1 MAALQR
7 ALADSA
13 AQAVALLATRLELF
27 TLEAQE
33 ARDHLLGRLAL
44 VLLAVVCLLLALLV
58 ASLGIV
64 LYFWPTD
71 QRYLALG
78 GLALLYA
85 VLGLG
90 FAWRVIWR
98 ARRDPAP
105 FAVTLDVLRRDAG
118 VLSSAEVPAPAPQ
131 AASGAA
137 GPQGAFS
144 GATAAAASTSDPSTS
159 DPSTAPGAADYP
171 PEPRA

>member
-58 ASLGIV
+58 ASLGVV

-98 ARRDPAP
+98 ARHDPAP
-105 FAVTLDVLRRDAG
+105 FAVTLDVLRQDAG
-118 VLSSAEVPAPAPQ
+118 VLSSARTPAPASQ

-137 GPQGAFS
+137 APQGAF
-144 GATAAAASTSDPSTS
+144 GAATAAAAASTSDPSV
-159 DPSTAPGAADYP
+159 APGTADYP